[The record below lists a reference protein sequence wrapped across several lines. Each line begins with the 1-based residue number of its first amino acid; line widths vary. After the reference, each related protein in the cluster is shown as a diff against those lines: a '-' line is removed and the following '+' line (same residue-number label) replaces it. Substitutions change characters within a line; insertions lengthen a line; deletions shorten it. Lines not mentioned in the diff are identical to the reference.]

1 MSESRRV
8 SAASEG
14 GGSGK
19 MVNKERSVSEII
31 SRKRGS
37 MSNEVHQQRQRQQE
51 GFVSR
56 WLAWVSDTK
65 NHHHHSDN
73 NSDITTLPSP
83 VLHSTLDP

>member
-8 SAASEG
+8 SAASERSE

-31 SRKRGS
+31 SRKRG
-37 MSNEVHQQRQRQQE
+37 MSNEVQQQRQRQQE
-51 GFVSR
+51 GFISR
-56 WLAWVSDTK
+56 WLAWVSDTT
-65 NHHHHSDN
+65 NHHN
-73 NSDITTLPSP
+73 NNHCNITILPSP

>member
-8 SAASEG
+8 SAASERNE

-31 SRKRGS
+31 SRKRG
-37 MSNEVHQQRQRQQE
+37 MSNEVQQQRQRQQE

-56 WLAWVSDTK
+56 WLAWVSDTP
-65 NHHHHSDN
+65 NHHNNNHSN
-73 NSDITTLPSP
+73 ITLLPPP